1 MNMEKKEVKMTIEE
15 LSEEYVKS
23 TLIGLESIKKSAFK
37 AGANAVLKEIEN
49 VFTADYPS
57 IFMATQAMRDKIN
70 ELKGKE

>member
-1 MNMEKKEVKMTIEE
+1 MKLRKEAKMTIEE

-23 TLIGLESIKKSAFK
+23 TLIGSESIKKSAYK
-37 AGANAVLKEIEN
+37 AGAYKVLEEIEK

-57 IFMATQAMRDKIN
+57 IFMAAQAMRDKIN